1 MSQTLPLPA
10 LRAFEAA
17 ARLNSFRDAAREL
30 NLSPSAISHAIR
42 KLEHE
47 LGTSLFDRA
56 GRIVRLNP
64 SGEAL
69 LRHVAR
75 GFGEMQHGMDV
86 VAARRPNLLRLHCA
100 PSMAAQ
106 WLVPRLRRLTS
117 ELPGVEV
124 RLSSNTEYSRFPS
137 DEFDADIVY
146 GPPRGEGL
154 AVLPLGSE
162 TIAPLCAPELAAA
175 IREPADLLR
184 MTLIESEHK
193 RVRWGAWFGENG
205 LVPPPPRGS
214 RFDRSFMA
222 IAAAVDGMGVTLE
235 STRLAER
242 ELARGS
248 LVQPLAGRARDVAYI
263 GHYLVCPQTAR
274 QRSPLTLFVSWMAAE
289 LGLDLATM

>member
-1 MSQTLPLPA
+1 MSQTLPLAA

-17 ARLNSFRDAAREL
+17 ARLNSFRNAAVEL

-56 GRIVRLNP
+56 GRMVRLNP
-64 SGEAL
+64 GGEAL

-106 WLVPRLRRLTS
+106 WLVPRLRRLTR

-124 RLSSNTEYSRFPS
+124 RLSSNTEYSRFPN

-154 AVLPLGSE
+154 SVLPLGSE

-263 GHYLVCPQTAR
+263 GHYLVCPRTAR
-274 QRSPLTLFVSWMAAE
+274 QRSPLALFVSWMAAE